1 MHNASRHERGGSLHA
16 GWQYWIQGLVRF
28 RARPLPSWVFTRGA
42 RTLAIDLRMSSN
54 HACQAEPGGVRGEEA
69 IVTMLYIRH
78 TVLVKGTDYR
88 TVPGCKSVHTV
99 TVR

>member
-42 RTLAIDLRMSSN
+42 RTAAIDLRVSSN
-54 HACQAEPGGVRGEEA
+54 HACQA
-69 IVTMLYIRH
+69 
-78 TVLVKGTDYR
+78 
-88 TVPGCKSVHTV
+88 VPGRVQKRGYSDNALHSTCCVGKGDGLSHHAWM
-99 TVR
+99 